1 MNSLIKIEYILV
13 AIIALV
19 FAVDFLVRRKKNKE
33 SITDI
38 DDVKDSKNKKYDTS
52 WISKNKMIL
61 AILPLLVIL
70 GYIVIKPLLK
80 PDPIFLDENGITI
93 KAQPWA
99 KVGDQALIN
108 DILYTVVDRDTL
120 EKLIKRK
127 ILLNNV
133 CTTLITEMDSLF
145 FENESFNQDISYW
158 DVSNV
163 NDMRAMFRGA
173 FSFNQPLNNWDVSNV
188 NDMAMMFYNA
198 ESFNQD
204 IGDWDVSKVKNRMG
218 FSVTSMYELD
228 GVWWSREKVIRFA
241 NYLGLSLDTY
251 LKKYNIKDTRWTLPK
266 PRFKEIQF

>member
-13 AIIALV
+13 AIIAIV

-52 WISKNKMIL
+52 WISKNKKIL

-70 GYIVIKPLLK
+70 GYIVIEPLLK

-163 NDMRAMFRGA
+163 TNMSWMFHGA
-173 FSFNQPLNNWDVSNV
+173 SSFNQPLNKWNVSNV
-188 NDMAMMFYNA
+188 TNMSWMFYGA
-198 ESFNQD
+198 SSFNQPLNK
-204 IGDWDVSKVKNRMG
+204 WNVSNVTDMSWMFYGASSFNQPLNKWNVSNVTYMSRM
-218 FSVTSMYELD
+218 FSNTP
-228 GVWWSREKVIRFA
+228 
-241 NYLGLSLDTY
+241 N
-251 LKKYNIKDTRWTLPK
+251 WTLPK
-266 PRFKEIQF
+266 PRFKN